1 MVLFLKGKF
10 NMSSHVIEYFG
21 METVEKAVANY
32 FAQHGVTEEVRDRLM
47 TMEIEDSDEFFQ
59 MVENF
64 IEKSV

>member
-1 MVLFLKGKF
+1 
-10 NMSSHVIEYFG
+10 

>member
-1 MVLFLKGKF
+1 MAS
-10 NMSSHVIEYFG
+10 NVIQYFG
-21 METVEKAVANY
+21 METVEKAIANY